1 MMTRRPDPRQRERR
15 PAQRT
20 ETIRPLW
27 LYQTE
32 PGLGP
37 LLAQELKFIGAVARK
52 AQFAKLHLRNHDLL
66 VLPDAAVQK
75 HDAKPRLATNV
86 YAAPVFGRE
95 NVGAKQLDLL
105 VRAIRNERPDGIASE
120 VAGEV
125 FSRNDFMP
133 WLLRELAV
141 RGVRFMPL
149 THRPVLFAAVDDK
162 FYFGFPRFNHH
173 DAIGRARGAE
183 REGSLPAV
191 VAAAMVFAAKLQT
204 DEVIFDP
211 TMGTGTILVEA
222 AQMARGAALIGSD
235 LDNAAVALAKK
246 NLKAAHPR
254 LLQGDSTRA
263 DLGKTQLTLTIAN
276 LPFGKQHKSSG
287 GNRAFYES
295 ALRHSL
301 LHAAPNWRAVLLTSD
316 AESLQGA
323 VAATEGLS
331 CTAVA
336 DIKVR
341 GQAATIW
348 TIIRENQTKL
358 HHGRA

>member
-1 MMTRRPDPRQRERR
+1 VKQRESR
-15 PAQRT
+15 PKRT
-20 ETIRPLW
+20 FATARETKRPLW

-37 LLAQELKFIGAVARK
+37 LLAQELKFSGAVARK
-52 AQFAKLHLRNHDLL
+52 AQFARLHLRNHDLL

-95 NVGAKQLDLL
+95 RVGANQLDLL
-105 VRAIRNERPDGIASE
+105 VRAIRDERPDGIASE
-120 VAGEV
+120 VAGEL
-125 FSRNDFMP
+125 FSRADFLP

-141 RGVRFMPL
+141 RGVRFVPL
-149 THRPVLFAAVDDK
+149 TRRPVLFAAVDEK

-173 DAIGRARGAE
+173 DAVGRSRGAE
-183 REGSLPAV
+183 REGSLPPV
-191 VAAAMVFAAKLQT
+191 VAAAMVFAAKPQA

-222 AQMARGAALIGSD
+222 AQMARGAELIGGD
-235 LDNAAVALAKK
+235 LDNAAVALARK
-246 NLKAAHPR
+246 NLKTAHAR

-263 DLGKTQLTLTIAN
+263 DLGKTRLTLTIAN
-276 LPFGKQHKSSG
+276 LPFGKQHKSAG

-295 ALRHSL
+295 LLRDSL
-301 LHAAPNWRAVLLTSD
+301 VHAAPNWRAILLTSD
-316 AESLQGA
+316 TDSLQGA
-323 VAATEGLS
+323 VAAIDELS

-348 TIIRENQTKL
+348 SVTR
-358 HHGRA
+358 

>member
-1 MMTRRPDPRQRERR
+1 MKQRADRPQRKFASPREV
-15 PAQRT
+15 P
-20 ETIRPLW
+20 RPLW

-52 AQFAKLHLRNHDLL
+52 AQFARLHLRNHDLL

-75 HDAKPRLATNV
+75 RDAKPRLATNV

-95 NVGAKQLDLL
+95 RVGANQLDIL
-105 VRAIRNERPDGIASE
+105 VRAIRDERPDGIASE
-120 VAGEV
+120 VAGEL
-125 FSRNDFMP
+125 FSRSDFMP

-183 REGSLPAV
+183 REGSLPPV
-191 VAAAMVFAAKLQT
+191 VAAAMVFAAKPQAE
-204 DEVIFDP
+204 EVIFDP

-222 AQMARGAALIGSD
+222 AQMARGAELIGCD
-235 LDNAAVALAKK
+235 LDNAAVALARKA
-246 NLKAAHPR
+246 LKAAHPR
-254 LLQGDSTRA
+254 LLQGDSTRN
-263 DLGKTQLTLTIAN
+263 DLGATRLTLTIAN
-276 LPFGKQHKSSG
+276 LPFGKKHKSAG
-287 GNRAFYES
+287 GNRALYES
-295 ALRHSL
+295 LLRHSL
-301 LHAAPNWRAVLLTSD
+301 THAAPNWRAVLLTSD
-316 AESLQGA
+316 AESLQAA
-323 VAATEGLS
+323 VSAIDGLS
-331 CTAVA
+331 CAATS

-348 TIIRENQTKL
+348 SVSR
-358 HHGRA
+358 G